1 MDDTRWDHGLKV
13 TGEGQGL
20 VGHAGAVLL
29 RKLADQVGLTAAL
42 GSALT
47 RAGKFPLVDRGVA
60 LMSMAVAVALGA
72 TSMNDITLLAHHAPV
87 LGPEPSDTTVRR
99 TLELADPATLDK
111 VARVRARVRAHVWS
125 LIRARPAG
133 FPWLAIAG
141 KVLAG
146 WLVIDLDGTLIT
158 ARSDKEGAAPTF
170 KMGYGFHP
178 LGAWCA
184 NTAESLAMLL
194 RPGNAGSNTFADHL
208 TVLTA
213 AIRQI
218 PARMRS
224 RLLVRVDGA
233 GASHELIAH
242 LLSLSSRCRTVLFTC
257 GWAITEADE
266 QAIRLLPAAAWLA
279 AVDQEGAVPE
289 DKHVAEITHLMSRA
303 AGWPGGLRWIVRR
316 TKPSRRQAKNLTAFE
331 RATGWRYSIIVTNIP
346 DTGIRDVPGSHHP
359 QFIDVLH
366 RQHAVVEDGVLLQG
380 SSACRMTLRR
390 SALRRAF
397 ATHLVAV
404 VLVVVA
410 AQKLGQRGPATCTTT
425 SRGDGGWMTT
435 PLPARSAK
443 TPDLHRFSP
452 LENVRD
458 TAYREDSGTGYR
470 GSGPQVMAT
479 CRQHRDQPALPRWR
493 HCYQPHSPGHR
504 TRPDPHAQLPTAMRP
519 DHKRR
524 CRSRATRRVSRAS
537 HGDPGGG
544 RRAPLPHRHRD
555 RQRSGRDRP
564 ARRLGSS
571 RAPIWTCQLASG
583 RASRS
588 ATTSSMTCM
597 RNAISASPRRCRFSA
612 EHTNTVT

>member
-1 MDDTRWDHGLKV
+1 MDDTRWDHGLTV

-29 RKLADQVGLTAAL
+29 RKLADQAGLTAAL

-60 LMSMAVAVALGA
+60 LVSMAVAIALGA
-72 TSMNDITLLAHHAPV
+72 TSMNDITVLAHHAPV

-99 TLELADPATLDK
+99 TLELADPRTMDK
-111 VARVRARVRAHVWS
+111 IARVRARVRAHVWS

-178 LGAWCA
+178 LGAWLA

-218 PARMRS
+218 PAQMRS

-242 LLSLSSRCRTVLFTC
+242 LLSLSSRRRTVLFTS

-266 QAIRLLPAAAWLA
+266 QAIRLLPAAAWQT
-279 AVDQEGAVPE
+279 AVDQDGVVQE
-289 DKHVAEITHLMSRA
+289 DKHVAEITHLLSRA
-303 AGWPGGLRWIVRR
+303 AGWPAGLRWVVRR
-316 TKPSRRQAKNLTAFE
+316 TKPSRRQARNLTAFE

-346 DTGIRDVPGSHHP
+346 AAGGIGGVPGSHHA

-366 RQHAVVEDGVLLQG
+366 RQHAVVEDGVRTAKSMGLRNLPSKTWVVNCGWVLAANLAADLAAWCRLLG
-380 SSACRMTLRR
+380 LYDCEDLKDAEPDTLRYR
-390 SALRRAF
+390 LLS
-397 ATHLVAV
+397 
-404 VLVVVA
+404 
-410 AQKLGQRGPATCTTT
+410 
-425 SRGDGGWMTT
+425 
-435 PLPARSAK
+435 LPAR
-443 TPDLHRFSP
+443 L
-452 LENVRD
+452 VRHARARVLKISRTWPWKD
-458 TAYREDSGTGYR
+458 AFL
-470 GSGPQVMAT
+470 T
-479 CRQHRDQPALPRWR
+479 CWQRLCALP
-493 HCYQPHSPGHR
+493 
-504 TRPDPHAQLPTAMRP
+504 
-519 DHKRR
+519 
-524 CRSRATRRVSRAS
+524 
-537 HGDPGGG
+537 
-544 RRAPLPHRHRD
+544 AP
-555 RQRSGRDRP
+555 
-564 ARRLGSS
+564 A
-571 RAPIWTCQLASG
+571 
-583 RASRS
+583 
-588 ATTSSMTCM
+588 
-597 RNAISASPRRCRFSA
+597 
-612 EHTNTVT
+612 